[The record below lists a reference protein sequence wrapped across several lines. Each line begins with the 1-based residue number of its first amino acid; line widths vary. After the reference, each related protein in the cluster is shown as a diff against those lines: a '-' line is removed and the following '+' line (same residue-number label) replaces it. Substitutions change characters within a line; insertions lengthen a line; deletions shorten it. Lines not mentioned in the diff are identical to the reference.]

1 MYRLGKQ
8 GLVLFRCAACE
19 RRSYHFLFMYF
30 EAFLIS
36 DWARYWAIMIPITA
50 VWLLSNYFSVFTD
63 GLGATHPS
71 TRFLLSLV
79 LRPWV
84 V

>member
-8 GLVLFRCAACE
+8 GLVLFFDALLANAAVII
-19 RRSYHFLFMYF
+19 SLFMYF

-50 VWLLSNYFSVFTD
+50 VWLLSNYFFGLYRRAWRYASIDEVFCY
-63 GLGATHPS
+63 
-71 TRFLLSLV
+71 R
-79 LRPWV
+79 
-84 V
+84 